1 MKKIDLDKLF
11 LVGSEIEEMVEKRN
25 LDYMDACITYC
36 QENNIEIE
44 YIGELIK
51 KNQNIKSKIQ
61 REAEELNYIK
71 KINRIKF

>member
-11 LVGSEIEEMVEKRN
+11 LIGSEIEEMVDKQN
-25 LDYMDACITYC
+25 IDYIDACITYC
-36 QENNIEIE
+36 ELNNIEIE
-44 YIGELIK
+44 YVGELMK

-61 REAEELNYIK
+61 REAEELNYLK